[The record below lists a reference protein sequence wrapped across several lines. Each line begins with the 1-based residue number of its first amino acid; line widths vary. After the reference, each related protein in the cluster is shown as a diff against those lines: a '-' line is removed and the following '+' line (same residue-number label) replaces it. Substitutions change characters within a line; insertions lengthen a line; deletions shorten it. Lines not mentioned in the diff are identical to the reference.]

1 MSDLTFNK
9 IAGAVLATGL
19 AVTGLI
25 QLSGGVFSQDKVA
38 KPGFKVD
45 VVADTGGGAAA
56 ADVPPDWGTVL
67 PTADVAAG
75 QTVFAKCQS
84 CHALGANGTGPNLMG
99 VVGRHP
105 GTEAGFSYSDGMKAF
120 GAKQPVWDYD
130 HLYMFLKGPQA
141 YVSGTKMSFVGLK
154 QPQDRINL
162 IAYLRGQ
169 GADLIKEI
177 EEDLRQVLASHH
189 VPVAEVTGRE
199 KAPYSIWLKMQKK
212 NVAFEQLSDVM
223 AFRILIPDGEKAMC
237 YAALGAVHDAYRV
250 VPGRFKDYISTPKTN
265 GYQSLHTGVTVPE
278 RRHAKIEVQIR
289 TTEMH
294 DVAENGVAAHWI
306 YKQGNE
312 ATPNGKWVRALLDI
326 LEDAEGQPHQH
337 SSALPAH

>member
-45 VVADTGGGAAA
+45 VVEDTGGGAAA

-169 GADLIKEI
+169 GGTLPIPAPNPKAAAAPAADAKAGAAPAKPR
-177 EEDLRQVLASHH
+177 DAAK
-189 VPVAEVTGRE
+189 PAEAP
-199 KAPYSIWLKMQKK
+199 KADAKP
-212 NVAFEQLSDVM
+212 
-223 AFRILIPDGEKAMC
+223 
-237 YAALGAVHDAYRV
+237 AA
-250 VPGRFKDYISTPKTN
+250 P
-265 GYQSLHTGVTVPE
+265 
-278 RRHAKIEVQIR
+278 
-289 TTEMH
+289 
-294 DVAENGVAAHWI
+294 
-306 YKQGNE
+306 
-312 ATPNGKWVRALLDI
+312 ATK
-326 LEDAEGQPHQH
+326 
-337 SSALPAH
+337 